1 MKQVKQALSTPM
13 TRKEFLRLMGTGTL
27 ALLGVTNFISLLSKQ
42 TDVTDGARTAMRKQ
56 TKGRDG
62 FGSRKFGA

>member
-13 TRKEFLRLMGTGTL
+13 TRKEFLRLAGTGVL
-27 ALLGVTNFISLLSKQ
+27 AVLGVTNFISVLSK
-42 TDVTDGARTAMRKQ
+42 TSDLTADTKSVARQKTNK
-56 TKGRDG
+56 RDG